1 MPCID
6 IQSPQ
11 RTQYKSHKD
20 YNHRKNVHPEKP
32 VIFKRKEIFKFYHVI
47 QYIFGANLDINHD
60 LYASAIRK
68 NQDHPIFMALEVSV
82 CEPQNYV

>member
-1 MPCID
+1 MEHCNHQACLNNMPKCRL
-6 IQSPQ
+6 S
-11 RTQYKSHKD
+11 S
-20 YNHRKNVHPEKP
+20 
-32 VIFKRKEIFKFYHVI
+32 
-47 QYIFGANLDINHD
+47 ANLDINHD

>member
-1 MPCID
+1 MINL
-6 IQSPQ
+6 S
-11 RTQYKSHKD
+11 
-20 YNHRKNVHPEKP
+20 
-32 VIFKRKEIFKFYHVI
+32 VIVYVVCKVVTLLPT
-47 QYIFGANLDINHD
+47 NLDINHD

>member
-1 MPCID
+1 MSRGTIFFMRYDSIPHKK
-6 IQSPQ
+6 SPPI
-11 RTQYKSHKD
+11 KD
-20 YNHRKNVHPEKP
+20 DGGVPN
-32 VIFKRKEIFKFYHVI
+32 
-47 QYIFGANLDINHD
+47 GTNLDINHD

>member
-1 MPCID
+1 MCCK
-6 IQSPQ
+6 IQVS
-11 RTQYKSHKD
+11 TLYIII
-20 YNHRKNVHPEKP
+20 YN
-32 VIFKRKEIFKFYHVI
+32 
-47 QYIFGANLDINHD
+47 ANLDINHD